1 MDLGRIALINAL
13 GTYSTNSQIKSKSS
27 VLRSS
32 LCDFSDLCILAKG
45 TITFARVAAP
55 APADITGEEVVFKN
69 CAPFTNCI
77 NEISNRQIDNA
88 KYIDVIMPMYNL
100 MEYSNNYSKKLRRL
114 WQYYRDGPALTDA
127 GATANFH
134 SAGKSDL
141 FKFKQ
146 NITGV
151 NGDNGTKNVEITV
164 PLKYLSNFW
173 RTLEMPLINCE
184 INLILTWSDKCVLSN
199 DTKATTFAVADAK
212 LYVPVLTLSTQDNA
226 KLFE

>member
-1 MDLGRIALINAL
+1 MNLGRIALINAL

-27 VLRSS
+27 VLTSS
-32 LCDFSDLCILAKG
+32 LCDFSDSYILVKG

-55 APADITGEEVVFKN
+55 APADNTGEEVVFKN

-100 MEYSNNYSKKLRRL
+100 MEYSNNYSKKSRRL
-114 WQYYRDGPALTDA
+114 WQYYRDEPAFTDA

-134 SAGKSDL
+134 SAGKSDS

-173 RTLEMPLINCE
+173 RTLEMALLNCE
-184 INLILTWSDKCVLSN
+184 INLILTWSDQCVLSN

-226 KLFE
+226 KPFE